1 MKKVREEKI
10 KKLRAG
16 EVKSHNTR
24 LRKGSRGGA
33 RRKIDKIKEDKKRKI
48 DS

>member
-16 EVKSHNTR
+16 EVKSHSTR
-24 LRKGSRGGA
+24 LRKGNRGGA